1 MRQAR
6 EVRLGSRLRRDV
18 SLLPVLTGRELRSRY
33 RHSVLDIAWA
43 LITPVLILAVYGL
56 ILTQS
61 FSVESACGPYLSS
74 AWIGLVVWT
83 FFAGSVGN
91 GVSSLVSSADLITKV
106 YFPREAIPLASVG
119 ASLLDLAVGVA
130 SIAVLLPI
138 QGVAITPM
146 WLWAVPAVAV
156 VVVWSAAIAM
166 LTAVLAVFSRDLI
179 HGVNLL
185 LRVGFFATPVVYESD
200 LLPAAFAWT
209 ATLNPVAVSIDSLR
223 AALLCADRP
232 DLGLLAAHLVVGAA
246 AFVGIIAYVRAVES
260 RVVDAS

>member
-1 MRQAR
+1 
-6 EVRLGSRLRRDV
+6 
-18 SLLPVLTGRELRSRY
+18 
-33 RHSVLDIAWA
+33 
-43 LITPVLILAVYGL
+43 
-56 ILTQS
+56 
-61 FSVESACGPYLSS
+61 
-74 AWIGLVVWT
+74 
-83 FFAGSVGN
+83 
-91 GVSSLVSSADLITKV
+91 
-106 YFPREAIPLASVG
+106 
-119 ASLLDLAVGVA
+119 
-130 SIAVLLPI
+130 
-138 QGVAITPM
+138 M
-146 WLWAVPAVAV
+146 WLWAVPAIAV

-200 LLPAAFAWT
+200 LLPAAFVWT

-223 AALLCADRP
+223 AALLCTDRP